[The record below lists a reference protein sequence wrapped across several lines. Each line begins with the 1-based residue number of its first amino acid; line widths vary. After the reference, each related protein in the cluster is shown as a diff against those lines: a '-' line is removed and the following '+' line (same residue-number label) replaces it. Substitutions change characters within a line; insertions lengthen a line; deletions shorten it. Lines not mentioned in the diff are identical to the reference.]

1 MDNPA
6 ATAQQAL
13 ESLIDA
19 ARRLGAT
26 QAKKG
31 FGCYTK
37 EDALLERAWHESITK
52 HSADLCGALC
62 ASLCAE
68 LEQSG
73 QTLGAQQQ
81 RDAVDDAM
89 AKTE

>member
-26 QAKKG
+26 QAKKRVW
-31 FGCYTK
+31 
-37 EDALLERAWHESITK
+37 LLHERGRAP
-52 HSADLCGALC
+52 
-62 ASLCAE
+62 
-68 LEQSG
+68 
-73 QTLGAQQQ
+73 
-81 RDAVDDAM
+81 
-89 AKTE
+89 